1 MGEDETVG
9 KNYIEMFK
17 RLSING
23 QEFLLEE
30 ARQDVGLSDKYSS
43 SYQRTIVK
51 LTFSY
56 ISYNLPG
63 ETLVISGSGD
73 SVLAALEKLKQ

>member
-1 MGEDETVG
+1 MG

-17 RLSING
+17 QLSING
-23 QEFLLEE
+23 QEFLLND
-30 ARQDVGLSDKYSS
+30 ARQDIELSDKYSS

-51 LTFSY
+51 WTFSY

-73 SVLAALEKLKQ
+73 SVLSALEKLKQ

>member
-1 MGEDETVG
+1 MG

-23 QEFLLEE
+23 QEFLLND
-30 ARQDVGLSDKYSS
+30 ARQDVELSDKYS
-43 SYQRTIVK
+43 YFAQKTIVK
-51 LTFSY
+51 WTFSY
-56 ISYNLPG
+56 MSASIPG

-73 SVLAALEKLKQ
+73 SVLAALEELKQ

>member
-1 MGEDETVG
+1 MG

-17 RLSING
+17 QLTING
-23 QEFLLEE
+23 QEFLISD
-30 ARQDVGLSDKYSS
+30 ARQDVGLYDKYSYP
-43 SYQRTIVK
+43 YQRTNVK
-51 LTFSY
+51 WTFSY

-73 SVLAALEKLKQ
+73 SVLSALEKLKQ

>member
-1 MGEDETVG
+1 MG

-23 QEFLLEE
+23 QEFLLND
-30 ARQDVGLSDKYSS
+30 ARQDLELSDKYSYS
-43 SYQRTIVK
+43 VQRTIVK
-51 LTFSY
+51 WTFSY
-56 ISYNLPG
+56 VSFDVPG

-73 SVLAALEKLKQ
+73 SVLSALEKLKQ

>member
-1 MGEDETVG
+1 MG

-17 RLSING
+17 QLTING
-23 QEFLLEE
+23 QEFLLND
-30 ARQDVGLSDKYSS
+30 ARQDIELSDKYSS

-56 ISYNLPG
+56 IAYNLPG
-63 ETLVISGSGD
+63 EKRVISGSGD
-73 SVLAALEKLKQ
+73 SLLYSFEKLNQ

>member
-1 MGEDETVG
+1 MG

-17 RLSING
+17 QLTING
-23 QEFLLEE
+23 QELLLND
-30 ARQDVGLSDKYSS
+30 ARQDIELSDKYSS

-51 LTFSY
+51 WTFSY

>member
-1 MGEDETVG
+1 MG
-9 KNYIEMFK
+9 KNYMEMFK
-17 RLSING
+17 QLTING
-23 QEFLLEE
+23 QEFLLSD
-30 ARQDVGLSDKYSS
+30 ARQDVGLYDKYSYP
-43 SYQRTIVK
+43 YQRTIVK
-51 LTFSY
+51 WTFSY

>member
-1 MGEDETVG
+1 MS

-17 RLSING
+17 RLSVNG
-23 QEFLLEE
+23 QEFLLNE
-30 ARQDVGLSDKYSS
+30 ARKDMELSDKYSFS
-43 SYQRTIVK
+43 HQRIVVK
-51 LTFSY
+51 WTFSY
-56 ISYNLPG
+56 ISFDVPG

>member
-1 MGEDETVG
+1 MG

-23 QEFLLEE
+23 QEFLLND
-30 ARQDVGLSDKYSS
+30 ARQDVELSDKYSS

-51 LTFSY
+51 WTFSY

-73 SVLAALEKLKQ
+73 SVLSALEKLKQ

>member
-1 MGEDETVG
+1 MG

-17 RLSING
+17 RLSLNG
-23 QEFLLEE
+23 QEFLLND
-30 ARQDVGLSDKYSS
+30 ARQDIELSDKYSS

-51 LTFSY
+51 WTFSY

-73 SVLAALEKLKQ
+73 SVLSALEKLKQ